1 MQICVLSW
9 AESNLR
15 GRFLRSINNLAE
27 SQRNPYLGHNS
38 TQTPQ
43 DCPITP
49 PPSPKTSM
57 LIPLSKWCFAGTT
70 KAFLVKIKDICLLLK
85 GSRLLVLLSINYQFI
100 ISLSCLIILSLSSKV
115 IYTHL
120 IKAIGCISYC
130 NANIKMFMFV
140 TLFHICQYDI
150 KKGLN
155 VTLTAY

>member
-1 MQICVLSW
+1 MCSHDQSHISEIGFSEALIIWQKSIFIIIPPTP
-9 AESNLR
+9 LR
-15 GRFLRSINNLAE
+15 IA
-27 SQRNPYLGHNS
+27 PYL
-38 TQTPQ
+38 
-43 DCPITP
+43 P
-49 PPSPKTSM
+49 PPPPITSM

-130 NANIKMFMFV
+130 NANIKC
-140 TLFHICQYDI
+140 LC
-150 KKGLN
+150 L
-155 VTLTAY
+155 